1 MLNIKMVDK
10 YIDKKYKKVTR
21 HNYTLKVRVSTNFD
35 LDFSINSGLL
45 SSTSDFLGFLFFF
58 PLFGSNSGSTD
69 DFYK

>member
-21 HNYTLKVRVSTNFD
+21 HNCTLKVRVSTNFD

-45 SSTSDFLGFLFFF
+45 SSTSDFLGFLLFF
-58 PLFGSNSGSTD
+58 PLFGSNSRSTD